1 MREEESMKI
10 VLASGSPRRRELLT
24 GLGLD
29 YTVLVSGVEEH
40 VTEREPARVVEELS
54 SQKAWDV
61 LQKLLSA
68 ANRQSREENEA
79 EKAALHHIKNGLKM
93 AQEPSPQ
100 VSQNWDGR
108 EELLIIGAD
117 TIVALNGQILGKPT
131 SMKDAAEMLEWLSG
145 RKHQVY
151 TGVTLFHHSQG
162 ETHRHTFHEC
172 TQVQFY
178 PMSEEEISW
187 YISTGEPMDKAG
199 AYGIQGLGS
208 RFVKAIEG
216 DYSNVVGLP
225 VARLYQELKAMQVMG
240 NGVSEC
246 KPRSCQPR
254 GF

>member
-1 MREEESMKI
+1 MKI

-40 VTEREPARVVEELS
+40 VTEKEPDRVVEQLS
-54 SQKAWDV
+54 AQKAQDV
-61 LQKLLSA
+61 LQKLLSVVS
-68 ANRQSREENEA
+68 RQEVQ
-79 EKAALHHIKNGLKM
+79 I
-93 AQEPSPQ
+93 
-100 VSQNWDGR
+100 WDGR
-108 EELLIIGAD
+108 EDLLVIGAD
-117 TIVALNGQILGKPT
+117 TIVALDGQILGKPT
-131 SMKDAAEMLEWLSG
+131 SMKDAAEMLGWLSG

-151 TGVTLFHHSQG
+151 TGVTLYHHSRG

-172 TQVQFY
+172 TQVWFY
-178 PMSEEEISW
+178 PMTEEEISW

-225 VARLYQELKAMQVMG
+225 VARLYQELKTMQILEDG
-240 NGVSEC
+240 IPGL
-246 KPRSCQPR
+246 
-254 GF
+254 

>member
-1 MREEESMKI
+1 MKI

-40 VTEREPARVVEELS
+40 VTEKEPDRVVEQLS
-54 SQKAWDV
+54 AQKAQDV
-61 LQKLLSA
+61 LQKLLSVVS
-68 ANRQSREENEA
+68 RQEVQ
-79 EKAALHHIKNGLKM
+79 I
-93 AQEPSPQ
+93 
-100 VSQNWDGR
+100 WDGR
-108 EELLIIGAD
+108 EDLLVIGAD
-117 TIVALNGQILGKPT
+117 TIVALDGQILGKPT
-131 SMKDAAEMLEWLSG
+131 SMKDAAEMLGWLSG

-151 TGVTLFHHSQG
+151 TGVTLYHHSRG

-172 TQVQFY
+172 TQVRFY
-178 PMSEEEISW
+178 PMTEEEISW

-225 VARLYQELKAMQVMG
+225 VARLYQELKTMQILEDG
-240 NGVSEC
+240 IPGL
-246 KPRSCQPR
+246 
-254 GF
+254 